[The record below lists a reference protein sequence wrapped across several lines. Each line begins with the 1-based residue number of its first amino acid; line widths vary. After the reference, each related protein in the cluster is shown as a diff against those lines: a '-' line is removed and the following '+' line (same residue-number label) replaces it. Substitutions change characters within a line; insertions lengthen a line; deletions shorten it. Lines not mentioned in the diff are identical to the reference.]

1 MQGGG
6 RGCTCLGFFSTLSA
20 VSLTSQ
26 NSDLE
31 SRVELQQAE
40 GRPSSMDVK
49 TAQAALELREIY
61 ELNPGAFSVKDMLN
75 LCILSP
81 GLFENVAEGLKI

>member
-1 MQGGG
+1 MAEAAPAQDS
-6 RGCTCLGFFSTLSA
+6 FPLSQR

-31 SRVELQQAE
+31 SRAELQQAE

-75 LCILSP
+75 LYILR
-81 GLFENVAEGLKI
+81 